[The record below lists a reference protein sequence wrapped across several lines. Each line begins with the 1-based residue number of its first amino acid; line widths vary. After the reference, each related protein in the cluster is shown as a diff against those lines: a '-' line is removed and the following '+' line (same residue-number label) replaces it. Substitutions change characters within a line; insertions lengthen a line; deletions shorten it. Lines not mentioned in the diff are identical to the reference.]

1 MEWLFYLGT
10 AGIIAIAAILIHK
23 GWREENER

>member
-1 MEWLFYLGT
+1 MEWLFYLGA
-10 AGIIAIAAILIHK
+10 AGIIVIAAILIHK